1 MSANRL
7 LGLRCKGTTKFANL
21 QIMEVKSEN
30 GVVTRKKAERCML
43 KVGRKEKSFG
53 EKCKFA
59 MKKLASLHFLHYL
72 CKRFQK
78 FAKQNDKPK

>member
-1 MSANRL
+1 M
-7 LGLRCKGTTKFANL
+7 
-21 QIMEVKSEN
+21 QIFEVKSEN
-30 GVVTRKKAERCML
+30 GVVSRKKAERSVL
-43 KVGRKEKSFG
+43 KVGRKDKSFVG
-53 EKCKFA
+53 KCKFA

>member
-1 MSANRL
+1 MVS
-7 LGLRCKGTTKFANL
+7 
-21 QIMEVKSEN
+21 
-30 GVVTRKKAERCML
+30 RKKAERSML
-43 KVGRKEKSFG
+43 KVGRKDKSFG

-59 MKKLASLHFLHYL
+59 MKKLASLQYLHYL

>member
-1 MSANRL
+1 M
-7 LGLRCKGTTKFANL
+7 
-21 QIMEVKSEN
+21 QIIEVKSEN
-30 GVVTRKKAERCML
+30 GVVSRQKAERCRQ
-43 KVGRKEKSFG
+43 KVGRKDTSFG

-59 MKKLASLHFLHYL
+59 VKKLASLHFLHYL

>member
-7 LGLRCKGTTKFANL
+7 LGLRCKGTTKFADM
-21 QIMEVKSEN
+21 QIFEVKSEN
-30 GVVTRKKAERCML
+30 GVVSGKKAERSML
-43 KVGRKEKSFG
+43 KVGRKDTSFG

-78 FAKQNDKPK
+78 IAKQNDKPK